1 MGIKIP
7 QYVPENETVEVISII
22 KKIPDSFKQK
32 VEELKEAVRADLF
45 LDDLID
51 VSEDF
56 ITVDSEG
63 WVEENG
69 LMDCVV
75 WSGTQHYLI
84 CPSLKKV

>member
-1 MGIKIP
+1 M
-7 QYVPENETVEVISII
+7 II
-22 KKIPDSFKQK
+22 KKMPDSFKQK
-32 VEELKEAVRADLF
+32 IEELKEAVRDDLF

-63 WVEENG
+63 WMEENG
-69 LMDCVV
+69 LIDCAV

-84 CPSLKKV
+84 CQSLKKV

>member
-22 KKIPDSFKQK
+22 KKMPDSFKQK
-32 VEELKEAVRADLF
+32 VEELKEAVRDDLF

-84 CPSLKKV
+84 CQSLKKV

>member
-1 MGIKIP
+1 M
-7 QYVPENETVEVISII
+7 II
-22 KKIPDSFKQK
+22 KKMPDSSKQK
-32 VEELKEAVRADLF
+32 IEELKEAVRDDLF

-63 WVEENG
+63 WMEENG
-69 LMDCVV
+69 LIDCAV

-84 CPSLKKV
+84 CQPLKKV

>member
-32 VEELKEAVRADLF
+32 VEELKEAVRDDLF
-45 LDDLID
+45 LDDLIG

-84 CPSLKKV
+84 CQSLKKV

>member
-1 MGIKIP
+1 
-7 QYVPENETVEVISII
+7 VPENETVEVISII
-22 KKIPDSFKQK
+22 KKMPDSSKQK
-32 VEELKEAVRADLF
+32 IEELKEAVRDDLF

-56 ITVDSEG
+56 ITADSEG

-69 LMDCVV
+69 LIDCVF

-84 CPSLKKV
+84 CQSLKKV

>member
-32 VEELKEAVRADLF
+32 VEELKKAVRDDLF

-69 LMDCVV
+69 LIDYAV
-75 WSGTQHYLI
+75 WSGTHHCTI
-84 CPSLKKV
+84 CQSLKKV

>member
-32 VEELKEAVRADLF
+32 VEELKEAVRDDLF

-84 CPSLKKV
+84 CQSLKKV